1 METFSPSTTG
11 AWREYTPLEKIPC
24 VVKLHPPPSKI
35 APYVVHPLWDLGAW
49 ESVDIFRGEIV
60 LKFCQGKGVGVIDTY
75 YTKDP
80 AAWHIKLKEMYQ

>member
-1 METFSPSTTG
+1 MEGVHPFG
-11 AWREYTPLEKIPC
+11 KNPLC
-24 VVKLHPPPSKI
+24 SKI
-35 APYVVHPLWDLGAW
+35 TPSPLKNCTPLWDLGAW